1 MRVLIAGASGLIG
14 TALTRSLRDDQHEVV
29 HLVRRDAAGAG
40 EVSWD
45 PAAGRLDVSAFD
57 GVDAVVNLSGASI
70 SKLPW
75 TASYRRTLLSSRV
88 QATRTLV
95 EALHRTSTPP
105 AIFASGSAS
114 GYYGSRPGETLTEE
128 SSYGDGFLAG
138 VCVRWEAEALKAP
151 DSVRTVRLRTGVV
164 LALGGILKPL
174 MPLTRFGLAGPLG
187 SGTQRWPWVS
197 LDDEVRGIRHVLDT
211 DIDGPVNLVGPTP
224 SSANDL
230 MFHLARRLER
240 PYLLRAPKF
249 ALKAALQ
256 QAADD
261 LLLIDQRIEPGVLER
276 TGFTFTHRTVEEAV
290 DAALAAG

>member
-29 HLVRRDAAGAG
+29 HLVRRDAAGTG

-88 QATRTLV
+88 QATRTLA
-95 EALHRTSTPP
+95 EPLHRTSTPP
-105 AIFASGSAS
+105 PIFASGSAS

-151 DSVRTVRLRTGVV
+151 DAVRTVRLRTGVV

-174 MPLTRFGLAGPLG
+174 MPLTKLGVAGPLG

-211 DIDGPVNLVGPTP
+211 DIEGPVNLVGPAP

-290 DAALAAG
+290 DAALSAG